1 MGWEHRPDPVA
12 NEPYRLEPLRDR
24 AFLDEAQEA
33 MWASIAGG
41 VRAPTAVR
49 PEGQLNGPF
58 DVLLR
63 TPEAGTA
70 IGELGALL
78 RFSTTLEPR
87 LTEVVILT
95 IAGHWHA
102 RLAWSAHAV
111 YAEREGIPRA
121 AVDAIARGED
131 PSLEGPAERAVWTV
145 AHELVTTGRLPDDI
159 YATALAVLGERTLV
173 EVVALSGYYCLSS
186 FVLNAF
192 QVPLSGGM
200 VSPWDVPSPPR

>member
-1 MGWEHRPDPVA
+1 VGWEHRPSPVA
-12 NEPYRLEPLRDR
+12 NESYRLEPLRDR
-24 AFLDEAQEA
+24 AALDEAQEA

-49 PEGQLNGPF
+49 TEGQLNGPF

-63 TPEAGTA
+63 TPEVGTA
-70 IGELGALL
+70 VGELGELL
-78 RFSTTLEPR
+78 RFSTTLGPR

-95 IAGHWHA
+95 IVGHWHA
-102 RLAWSAHAV
+102 RLAWSAHAA

-121 AVDAIARGED
+121 KVDAIARGED
-131 PSLEGPAERAVWTV
+131 PSLEDPAERAVWAV
-145 AHELVTTGRLPDDI
+145 AHGLVTTGRVPDDT

-186 FVLNAF
+186 LVLNAF
-192 QVPLSGGM
+192 RVPLPEGV
-200 VSPWDVPSPPR
+200 VSPWDGQSLAR